1 MIDAKGLIQ
10 AIDLIEQEKGI
21 SKDAIIIALKEA
33 LEKAYRKQLGSIDDA
48 LVRAD
53 LDLKKG
59 IIKLFQLKTV
69 VENIEDDFLEVSLE
83 EVKALGLSLNI
94 GDTYQ
99 IEASPEDFQ
108 KSAAMTVKAI
118 LRQKIAEAEKS
129 ALYDIYKDKI
139 GEMIVGQVEKIDER
153 SAIINI
159 GRTSVYL
166 PSSKRIPG
174 ETFKVG
180 DRLKLYVVDV
190 ESTTKGAQIAVSR
203 IHEGFLRRLFEE
215 ELPEIYEGT
224 VIIKEIARE
233 AGLRSKVSVYS
244 IDPNVDAAG
253 ACIGQNGSRIQKI
266 VAQLGNAKDKEKIDI
281 IAYSENKPLYLVES
295 LKPAQVTGII
305 LDENSKKATMIIADE
320 NLGTA
325 IGRRGVNPRLA
336 SKLTGY
342 TIEIKD
348 LTSTTAQGL
357 QYVTVDSLRN
367 QEDLKKQRETLPNP
381 TQGPNRSSAST
392 RVHDDS
398 FTMED
403 VMGPK
408 LDDARN
414 EKVSPETPVQET
426 KPILPVVSQ
435 SKTVEVKMAT
445 SSSTPSSAPVRS
457 TASAAPVKS
466 TPEAPKIT
474 VVRTTKTLGEL
485 EKELEQQK
493 ARTPKPERFDKK
505 KKPFK
510 KKDRSDDKPYT
521 PAPANNPESLN
532 PANFMKIYDDETAE
546 PVAATPVA
554 EVEEAEVEVE
564 DFDEYYEEEK

>member
-1 MIDAKGLIQ
+1 MIDTKALIQ

-21 SKDAIIIALKEA
+21 SKESIIIALKEA

-53 LDLKKG
+53 IDLKKG
-59 IIKLFQLKTV
+59 VIKLFQLKTV
-69 VENIEDDFLEVSLE
+69 VENIEDDFLEISLE
-83 EVKALGLSLNI
+83 EIKALGLSLLV

-129 ALYDIYKDKI
+129 ALYEIYKDKI

-153 SAIINI
+153 SAIVNI

-166 PSSKRIPG
+166 ASSKRIPG

-180 DRLKLYVVDV
+180 DRIKLYVVDV

-215 ELPEIYEGT
+215 ELPEIYDGT

-244 IDPNVDAAG
+244 LDPNVDAAG

-281 IAYSENKPLYLVES
+281 IAYTENKPLYLVES
-295 LKPAQVTGII
+295 LKPAQVNGII
-305 LDENSKKATMIIADE
+305 LDENNKKATMIIADE

-336 SKLTGY
+336 TKLTGY

-348 LTSTTAQGL
+348 LTSTTAEGL
-357 QYVTVDSLRN
+357 SFTTVDSLRT
-367 QEDLKKQRETLPNP
+367 QEDLRKQREALPNP
-381 TQGPNRSSAST
+381 TQGQTQTNPSKRI
-392 RVHDDS
+392 HDDS

-403 VMGPK
+403 VMAPK
-408 LDDARN
+408 RDESVG
-414 EKVSPETPVQET
+414 EKPTLNNPVIESKPVSLNPVT
-426 KPILPVVSQ
+426 
-435 SKTVEVKMAT
+435 
-445 SSSTPSSAPVRS
+445 S
-457 TASAAPVKS
+457 TASKEKPMEAAPVIKK
-466 TPEAPKIT
+466 PAPVQEAPKIT
-474 VVRTTKTLGEL
+474 VVRTTKTLEEL
-485 EKELEQQK
+485 EKELDQQK

-510 KKDRSDDKPYT
+510 RKERDDKPFT
-521 PAPANNPESLN
+521 PSIGASPESLN
-532 PANFMKIYDDETAE
+532 PANFMKIYDDETAA
-546 PVAATPVA
+546 PVAPVATPVVEET
-554 EVEEAEVEVE
+554 EVELE

>member
-1 MIDAKGLIQ
+1 MIDIKALVQ

-21 SKDAIIIALKEA
+21 SKESIILALKEA

-48 LVRAD
+48 LVRCD
-53 LDLKKG
+53 IDLKKG

-69 VENIEDDFLEVSLE
+69 VENVEDDFLEISLE
-83 EVKALGLSLNI
+83 EIKALGLPQLI

-99 IEASPEDFQ
+99 IEAAPEDFQ

-129 ALYDIYKDKI
+129 ALYEIYKDKI

-153 SAIINI
+153 SAIVNI

-180 DRLKLYVVDV
+180 DRVKLYVVDV

-224 VIIKEIARE
+224 VIIKDIARE
-233 AGLRSKVSVYS
+233 AGLRSKVAVYS
-244 IDPNVDAAG
+244 LDSNVDAAG

-281 IAYSENKPLYLVES
+281 ISYTENRPLYLVES

-305 LDENSKKATMIIADE
+305 VDEVNKKATMIIADE

-342 TIEIKD
+342 SIEIKD
-348 LTSTTAQGL
+348 LTSATAEGL
-357 QYVTVDSLRN
+357 DYLRVDTLRT
-367 QEDLKKQRETLPNP
+367 QEDLKKQREALPNP
-381 TQGPNRSSAST
+381 TEGQRSAPSEY
-392 RVHDDS
+392 RHHDES
-398 FTMED
+398 YTMED
-403 VMGPK
+403 VMAPK
-408 LDDARN
+408 FELSQDKFSVDQPS
-414 EKVSPETPVQET
+414 ESSVSVTMNQEPPSIET
-426 KPILPVVSQ
+426 KAQPQPLPPQ
-435 SKTVEVKMAT
+435 PK
-445 SSSTPSSAPVRS
+445 
-457 TASAAPVKS
+457 ASI
-466 TPEAPKIT
+466 TPEPPKVT
-474 VVRTTKTLGEL
+474 VVRTTKTLEEL

-493 ARTPKPERFDKK
+493 ARTPKTDRFDKK

-510 KKDRSDDKPYT
+510 KRDRSDDKPHSPSIPT
-521 PAPANNPESLN
+521 SSETLN
-532 PANFMKIYDDETAE
+532 PANFMKIYDDENLE
-546 PVAATPVA
+546 VETPVTPEITTEEP
-554 EVEEAEVEVE
+554 EVEIE
-564 DFDEYYEEEK
+564 DFDEYYDEEK

>member
-1 MIDAKGLIQ
+1 MIDTKGLIQ

-21 SKDAIIIALKEA
+21 SKDAIVIALKEA

-53 LDLKKG
+53 IDLKKG
-59 IIKLFQLKTV
+59 IIKLFQLKKV
-69 VENIEDDFLEVSLE
+69 VENVEDDFLEISLE
-83 EVKALGLSLNI
+83 EVKALGLTFNI
-94 GDTYQ
+94 GDSYQ

-129 ALYDIYKDKI
+129 ALFEVYKDKI

-153 SAIINI
+153 SAIVNI

-180 DRLKLYVVDV
+180 DRIKLYVVDV

-203 IHEGFLRRLFEE
+203 IHEGFLKRLFEE

-224 VIIKEIARE
+224 VIIKDIARE
-233 AGLRSKVSVYS
+233 AGLRSKVAVYS
-244 IDPNVDAAG
+244 LDPNVDAAG

-266 VAQLGNAKDKEKIDI
+266 VSQLGNAKDKEKIDI
-281 IAYSENKPLYLVES
+281 IAYTENLPLYLVES

-305 LDENSKKATMIIADE
+305 VDEVNKKATMIIADE

-336 SKLTGY
+336 TKLTGY
-342 TIEIKD
+342 QIEIKD
-348 LTSTTAQGL
+348 LTAATAEEL
-357 QYVTVDSLRN
+357 KYLSVDQLRT
-367 QEDLKKQRETLPNP
+367 QDDLRKQREALPNP
-381 TQGPNRSSAST
+381 TQGQRNNST
-392 RVHDDS
+392 TNRVHDES

-403 VMGPK
+403 VMAPRHN
-408 LDDARN
+408 DAVV
-414 EKVSPETPVQET
+414 EKVVSIKEDMEVSHTPTQTTTTMKE
-426 KPILPVVSQ
+426 IEPVVS
-435 SKTVEVKMAT
+435 TVSQVTTK
-445 SSSTPSSAPVRS
+445 
-457 TASAAPVKS
+457 
-466 TPEAPKIT
+466 PKVVQEPPKVT
-474 VVRTTKTLGEL
+474 VVKTTKTLEEL

-510 KKDRSDDKPYT
+510 KKDRDDKPAT
-521 PAPANNPESLN
+521 PNIGAASEPVN
-532 PANFMKIYDDETAE
+532 PANFMKIYDDET
-546 PVAATPVA
+546 PVAEETPTA
-554 EVEEAEVEVE
+554 EVEETESEIE

>member
-1 MIDAKGLIQ
+1 MIDTKALIQ

-21 SKDAIIIALKEA
+21 SKDSIILALKEA

-53 LDLKKG
+53 IDLKKG
-59 IIKLFQLKTV
+59 VITLYQLKTV
-69 VENIEDDFLEVSLE
+69 VENIEDDFLEISLE
-83 EVKALGLSLNI
+83 EIKALGLSLQV

-129 ALYDIYKDKI
+129 ALYEIYKDKI
-139 GEMIVGQVEKIDER
+139 GEMIVGQVEKIDDR
-153 SAIINI
+153 SAIVNI

-180 DRLKLYVVDV
+180 DRIKLYVVDV

-224 VIIKEIARE
+224 VVIKEIARE

-244 IDPNVDAAG
+244 LDPNVDAAG

-281 IAYSENKPLYLVES
+281 IAYTENKPLYLVES
-295 LKPAQVTGII
+295 LKPAQVAGII
-305 LDENSKKATMIIADE
+305 FDEPNKKATMIIADE
-320 NLGTA
+320 NLGPA

-342 TIEIKD
+342 TIDIKD
-348 LTSTTAQGL
+348 MTSTTAEGL
-357 QYVTVDSLRN
+357 SFTAVDSLRT
-367 QEDLKKQRETLPNP
+367 QEDLRKQREALPNP
-381 TQGPNRSSAST
+381 TQGQTQSNPSNRI
-392 RVHDDS
+392 HDES

-403 VMGPK
+403 VMAPK
-408 LDDARN
+408 REESSLENAPVDQAVV
-414 EKVSPETPVQET
+414 ESTPVVTSKVSPSTSIEKPVHVAPVVKKPTPVQ
-426 KPILPVVSQ
+426 
-435 SKTVEVKMAT
+435 
-445 SSSTPSSAPVRS
+445 
-457 TASAAPVKS
+457 
-466 TPEAPKIT
+466 EAPKIT
-474 VVRTTKTLGEL
+474 VVRTTKTLEEL
-485 EKELEQQK
+485 EKQLEQQK
-493 ARTPKPERFDKK
+493 VRTPKPDRFDKK

-510 KKDRSDDKPYT
+510 RKERDDKPFT
-521 PAPANNPESLN
+521 PSIGASPESLN
-532 PANFMKIYDDETAE
+532 PANFMKIYDDETPEAAA
-546 PVAATPVA
+546 PVATPV
-554 EVEEAEVEVE
+554 VEETEVDVE

>member
-1 MIDAKGLIQ
+1 MIDTKALIQ

-21 SKDAIIIALKEA
+21 SKDSIILALKEA

-48 LVRAD
+48 LVKAD
-53 LDLKKG
+53 IDLKKG
-59 IIKLFQLKTV
+59 IIKLYQLKTV
-69 VENIEDDFLEVSLE
+69 VENIEDDFLEISLE
-83 EVKALGLSLNI
+83 EIKALGLSLQI
-94 GDTYQ
+94 GDVYQ

-129 ALYDIYKDKI
+129 ALYEIYKDKI

-153 SAIINI
+153 SAIVNI

-180 DRLKLYVVDV
+180 DRIKLYVVDV

-224 VIIKEIARE
+224 VVIKEIARE

-244 IDPNVDAAG
+244 LDPNVDAAG

-281 IAYSENKPLYLVES
+281 IAYTENKPLYLVES

-305 LDENSKKATMIIADE
+305 FDESNKKATMIIADE
-320 NLGTA
+320 NLGPA

-342 TIEIKD
+342 TIDIKD
-348 LTSTTAQGL
+348 MTSTTAEGL
-357 QYVTVDSLRN
+357 SFTTVDSLRT
-367 QEDLKKQRETLPNP
+367 QEDLRKQREALPNP
-381 TQGPNRSSAST
+381 TQGQSQVNSSN

-403 VMGPK
+403 VMAPK
-408 LDDARN
+408 RDVSTIEKSAIENPIAEAMPVANVPVSQLSTMDKPVVSTPVIK
-414 EKVSPETPVQET
+414 KVSPIQ
-426 KPILPVVSQ
+426 
-435 SKTVEVKMAT
+435 
-445 SSSTPSSAPVRS
+445 
-457 TASAAPVKS
+457 
-466 TPEAPKIT
+466 EAPKIT
-474 VVRTTKTLGEL
+474 VVRTTKTLEEL
-485 EKELEQQK
+485 EKELDQQK

-510 KKDRSDDKPYT
+510 RRERDDKPQV
-521 PAPANNPESLN
+521 PSIGASPESLN
-532 PANFMKIYDDETAE
+532 PANFMKIYDDETPE
-546 PVAATPVA
+546 PVAPVATPVVEET
-554 EVEEAEVEVE
+554 EVELE

>member
-1 MIDAKGLIQ
+1 MIDTKALIQ

-21 SKDAIIIALKEA
+21 SKDAIVIALKEA

-53 LDLKKG
+53 IDFKKG

-69 VENIEDDFLEVSLE
+69 VENVEDDFLEISLE
-83 EVKALGLSLNI
+83 EVKALGLTYNI

-129 ALYDIYKDKI
+129 ALFEVYKDKI

-153 SAIINI
+153 SAIVNI

-180 DRLKLYVVDV
+180 DRIKLYVVDV

-224 VIIKEIARE
+224 VIIKDIARE
-233 AGLRSKVSVYS
+233 AGLRSKVAVYS
-244 IDPNVDAAG
+244 LDPNVDAAG

-266 VAQLGNAKDKEKIDI
+266 VGQLGNAKDKEKIDI
-281 IAYSENKPLYLVES
+281 IAYTENLPLYLVES

-305 LDENSKKATMIIADE
+305 VDEVNKKATMIIADE

-336 SKLTGY
+336 TKLTGY
-342 TIEIKD
+342 QIEIKD
-348 LTSTTAQGL
+348 LTAATSEGL
-357 QYVTVDSLRN
+357 KYLAVDQLRT
-367 QEDLKKQRETLPNP
+367 QDDLRKQREALPNP
-381 TQGPNRSSAST
+381 TQGQRSSSSSN
-392 RVHDDS
+392 RVHDES

-403 VMGPK
+403 VMSPRH
-408 LDDARN
+408 DEATV
-414 EKVSPETPVQET
+414 EKVAKEKDKDDLEVVAPVTVPTATVKVNEPVMKPTPKVISKPTVVQET
-426 KPILPVVSQ
+426 
-435 SKTVEVKMAT
+435 
-445 SSSTPSSAPVRS
+445 
-457 TASAAPVKS
+457 
-466 TPEAPKIT
+466 PKVT
-474 VVRTTKTLGEL
+474 VVKTTKTLEEL
-485 EKELEQQK
+485 EKQLEQQK
-493 ARTPKPERFDKK
+493 ARTPKPDRFDKK

-510 KKDRSDDKPYT
+510 KRERDDKPAT
-521 PAPANNPESLN
+521 PNIGASPESVN
-532 PANFMKIYDDETAE
+532 PANFMKIYDDET
-546 PVAATPVA
+546 PVTEETPVA
-554 EVEEAEVEVE
+554 EVEETETDIE

>member
-1 MIDAKGLIQ
+1 MIDTKALIQ

-53 LDLKKG
+53 IDLKKG
-59 IIKLFQLKTV
+59 VIKLYQLKTV
-69 VENIEDDFLEVSLE
+69 VENVEDDFLEVSLE
-83 EVKALGLSLNI
+83 EIKALGLSYNV

-129 ALYDIYKDKI
+129 ALFEVYKDKI

-153 SAIINI
+153 SAIVNI

-180 DRLKLYVVDV
+180 DRIKLYVVDV

-224 VIIKEIARE
+224 VIIKDIARE
-233 AGLRSKVSVYS
+233 AGLRSKVAVYS
-244 IDPNVDAAG
+244 LDPNVDAAG

-266 VAQLGNAKDKEKIDI
+266 VGQLGNAKDKEKIDI
-281 IAYSENKPLYLVES
+281 IAYTENLPLYLVES

-305 LDENSKKATMIIADE
+305 VDEVNKKATMIIADE

-336 SKLTGY
+336 TKLTGY
-342 TIEIKD
+342 QIEIKD
-348 LTSTTAQGL
+348 LTAATAEGL
-357 QYVTVDSLRN
+357 KYLAVDQLRT
-367 QEDLKKQRETLPNP
+367 QDDLRKQREALPNP
-381 TQGPNRSSAST
+381 TQGQRQTSSSN
-392 RVHDDS
+392 RVHDES

-403 VMGPK
+403 VMQPRQ
-408 LDDARN
+408 DESIV
-414 EKVSPETPVQET
+414 EKVAKEKGDLEPVMPGSESMT
-426 KPILPVVSQ
+426 KVSNESV
-435 SKTVEVKMAT
+435 SKPAEKVIAKPTIVQ
-445 SSSTPSSAPVRS
+445 
-457 TASAAPVKS
+457 
-466 TPEAPKIT
+466 EAPKVT
-474 VVRTTKTLGEL
+474 VVKTTKTLEEL
-485 EKELEQQK
+485 EKQLEQQK
-493 ARTPKPERFDKK
+493 ARTPKPDRFDKK

-510 KKDRSDDKPYT
+510 KRERDDKPAT
-521 PAPANNPESLN
+521 PNIGSSSESVN
-532 PANFMKIYDDETAE
+532 PANFMKIYDDET
-546 PVAATPVA
+546 PVTEETPVA
-554 EVEEAEVEVE
+554 EVEETETDIE

>member
-1 MIDAKGLIQ
+1 MIDTKALIQ

-21 SKDAIIIALKEA
+21 SKDAIIVALKEA

-53 LDLKKG
+53 IDLKKG
-59 IIKLFQLKTV
+59 VIKLYQLKTV
-69 VENIEDDFLEVSLE
+69 VENVEDDFLEVSLE
-83 EVKALGLSLNI
+83 EIKALGLSYNV

-129 ALYDIYKDKI
+129 ALFEVYKDKI

-153 SAIINI
+153 SAIVNI

-180 DRLKLYVVDV
+180 DRIKLYVVDV

-224 VIIKEIARE
+224 VIIKDIARE
-233 AGLRSKVSVYS
+233 AGLRSKVAVYS
-244 IDPNVDAAG
+244 LDPNVDAAG

-266 VAQLGNAKDKEKIDI
+266 VGQLGNAKDKEKIDI
-281 IAYSENKPLYLVES
+281 IAYTDNLPLYLVES

-305 LDENSKKATMIIADE
+305 VDEVNKKATMIIADE

-336 SKLTGY
+336 TKLTGFQ
-342 TIEIKD
+342 IEIKD
-348 LTSTTAQGL
+348 LTAATAEGL
-357 QYVTVDSLRN
+357 KYLAVDQLRT
-367 QEDLKKQRETLPNP
+367 QDDLRKQREALPNP
-381 TQGPNRSSAST
+381 TQGQRQTLSSN
-392 RVHDDS
+392 RVHDES

-403 VMGPK
+403 VMQPRQ
-408 LDDARN
+408 DESIV
-414 EKVSPETPVQET
+414 EKVAKEKGDIDPV
-426 KPILPVVSQ
+426 LAVS
-435 SKTVEVKMAT
+435 E
-445 SSSTPSSAPVRS
+445 STPKVSNEPVNKP
-457 TASAAPVKS
+457 AEKVIAKPKIVQ
-466 TPEAPKIT
+466 EAPKVT
-474 VVRTTKTLGEL
+474 VVKTTKTLEEL
-485 EKELEQQK
+485 EKQLEQQK
-493 ARTPKPERFDKK
+493 ARTPKPDRFDKK

-510 KKDRSDDKPYT
+510 KRERDDKPAT
-521 PAPANNPESLN
+521 PNIGSSSESVN
-532 PANFMKIYDDETAE
+532 PANFMKIYDDET
-546 PVAATPVA
+546 PVSEETPVA
-554 EVEEAEVEVE
+554 EVEETETDIE

>member
-1 MIDAKGLIQ
+1 MIDTKALIQ

-21 SKDAIIIALKEA
+21 SKEAIILALKEA

-53 LDLKKG
+53 IDLKKG
-59 IIKLFQLKTV
+59 VIKLYQLKTV
-69 VENIEDDFLEVSLE
+69 VENVEDDFLEISLE
-83 EVKALGLSLNI
+83 EVKALSLTLNV

-129 ALYDIYKDKI
+129 ALYEIYKDKI
-139 GEMIVGQVEKIDER
+139 GEMIVGQVEKIDDR
-153 SAIINI
+153 SAIVNI

-174 ETFKVG
+174 ESFKVG
-180 DRLKLYVVDV
+180 DRIKLYVVDV

-203 IHEGFLRRLFEE
+203 IHEGFLKRLFEE

-224 VIIKEIARE
+224 VIIKAIARE
-233 AGLRSKVSVYS
+233 AGLRSKVAVYS
-244 IDPNVDAAG
+244 LDPNVDAAG
-253 ACIGQNGSRIQKI
+253 ACIGQNGTRIQKI
-266 VAQLGNAKDKEKIDI
+266 VGQLGNAKDKEKIDI
-281 IAYSENKPLYLVES
+281 IAYTDNLPLYLVES
-295 LKPAQVTGII
+295 LKPAQVQGII
-305 LDENSKKATMIIADE
+305 VDETNKKATMIIADD

-336 SKLTGY
+336 TKLTGY

-348 LTSTTAQGL
+348 LTSATAEGL
-357 QYVTVDSLRN
+357 TYLNVDQLKTQEELR
-367 QEDLKKQRETLPNP
+367 KQREALPNP
-381 TQGPNRSSAST
+381 TQGVTSSVNTT
-392 RVHDDS
+392 RVHDES

-403 VMGPK
+403 VMAPRQEEA
-408 LDDARN
+408 LPAAQDPVVADAATIISSDIQPQP
-414 EKVSPETPVQET
+414 VTTSPNVEATQPVVAKPQPVQE
-426 KPILPVVSQ
+426 
-435 SKTVEVKMAT
+435 
-445 SSSTPSSAPVRS
+445 
-457 TASAAPVKS
+457 
-466 TPEAPKIT
+466 APKVT
-474 VVRTTKTLGEL
+474 VVRTTKTLEEL

-493 ARTPKPERFDKK
+493 ARTPKPDRFDKK

-510 KKDRSDDKPYT
+510 RKERDDKPQG
-521 PAPANNPESLN
+521 PAIGGSSEPLN
-532 PANFMKIYDDETAE
+532 PANFMKIYDDET
-546 PVAATPVA
+546 PVTD
-554 EVEEAEVEVE
+554 EVIEIEAEETESEIE

>member
-1 MIDAKGLIQ
+1 MIDIKALTQ

-21 SKDAIIIALKEA
+21 SKESIIIALKEA

-53 LDLKKG
+53 IDLKKG

-69 VENIEDDFLEVSLE
+69 VENIEDDFLEISLE
-83 EVKALGLSLNI
+83 EIKALGLSLQV

-129 ALYDIYKDKI
+129 ALYEIYKDKI

-153 SAIINI
+153 SAIVNI

-180 DRLKLYVVDV
+180 DRIKLFVVDV

-224 VIIKEIARE
+224 VVIKEIARE

-244 IDPNVDAAG
+244 LDPNVDAAG

-281 IAYSENKPLYLVES
+281 IAYTENKPLYLIES
-295 LKPAQVTGII
+295 LKPAQVAGII
-305 LDENSKKATMIIADE
+305 LDETNKKATMIIADE
-320 NLGTA
+320 NLGPA

-348 LTSTTAQGL
+348 LTSATAEGLSFTTI
-357 QYVTVDSLRN
+357 DSLRT
-367 QEDLKKQRETLPNP
+367 QEDLRKQREALPNP
-381 TQGPNRSSAST
+381 TQGQPQTNSSNRI
-392 RVHDDS
+392 HDDS

-403 VMGPK
+403 VMAPK
-408 LDDARN
+408 RDESLLEKANLDNPVTEPSTSEAIQ
-414 EKVSPETPVQET
+414 VSKPELQNQPTEATPVIK
-426 KPILPVVSQ
+426 KP
-435 SKTVEVKMAT
+435 
-445 SSSTPSSAPVRS
+445 TPIQ
-457 TASAAPVKS
+457 
-466 TPEAPKIT
+466 EAPKIT
-474 VVRTTKTLGEL
+474 VVRTTKTLEEL
-485 EKELEQQK
+485 EKELDQQK
-493 ARTPKPERFDKK
+493 ARTPKPDRFDKK

-510 KKDRSDDKPYT
+510 RKERDDKPYT
-521 PAPANNPESLN
+521 PSIGASPESLN
-532 PANFMKIYDDETAE
+532 PANFMKIYDDETTE
-546 PVAATPVA
+546 PATPVA
-554 EVEEAEVEVE
+554 TPVVEETEVELE

>member
-1 MIDAKGLIQ
+1 MIDVKALIQ
-10 AIDLIEQEKGI
+10 AIESLEQEKGI
-21 SKDAIIIALKEA
+21 SKDSIIIALKEA
-33 LEKAYRKQLGSIDDA
+33 LEKAYRKQLGFIDDA

-53 LDLKKG
+53 IDLKKG
-59 IIKLFQLKTV
+59 VIKLFQLKTV
-69 VENIEDDFLEVSLE
+69 VENIEDDFLEISLE
-83 EVKALGLSLNI
+83 ETKALGLNLNV

-129 ALYDIYKDKI
+129 ALYEIYKDKI
-139 GEMIVGQVEKIDER
+139 GEMIVGQVEKIDNR
-153 SAIINI
+153 SAIVNI

-166 PSSKRIPG
+166 PSSKQIPG

-180 DRLKLYVVDV
+180 DRIKLYVVDV

-203 IHEGFLRRLFEE
+203 VHEGFLRRLFEE

-244 IDPNVDAAG
+244 LDPNVDAAG

-305 LDENSKKATMIIADE
+305 LDESNKKATMIIADD

-348 LTSTTAQGL
+348 LTSTTAEGL
-357 QYVTVDSLRN
+357 KFATVDSLRN
-367 QEDLKKQRETLPNP
+367 QDDLKKQREALPNP
-381 TQGPNRSSAST
+381 TQGQTQTSSIN
-392 RVHDDS
+392 RVHDES

-403 VMGPK
+403 VMAPK
-408 LDDARN
+408 RDESTIEKIVEEQPVSSSMNTVSIDAKPT
-414 EKVSPETPVQET
+414 EVAKPVETV
-426 KPILPVVSQ
+426 PVV
-435 SKTVEVKMAT
+435 KK
-445 SSSTPSSAPVRS
+445 PV
-457 TASAAPVKS
+457 PVAE
-466 TPEAPKIT
+466 PPKVTI
-474 VVRTTKTLGEL
+474 VRTTKTLEEL
-485 EKELEQQK
+485 EKELDQQK
-493 ARTPKPERFDKK
+493 ARTPKPDRFDKK

-510 KKDRSDDKPYT
+510 RRERDDKPQV
-521 PAPANNPESLN
+521 PSIGASPESLN
-532 PANFMKIYDDETAE
+532 PANFMKIYDDETPEATA
-546 PVAATPVA
+546 PVTAPVVEET
-554 EVEEAEVEVE
+554 EVELE

>member
-1 MIDAKGLIQ
+1 MIDTKALIQ

-21 SKDAIIIALKEA
+21 SKDAIVIALKEA

-53 LDLKKG
+53 IDLKKG

-69 VENIEDDFLEVSLE
+69 VENVEDDFLEISLE
-83 EVKALGLSLNI
+83 EVKALGLTYNI

-129 ALYDIYKDKI
+129 ALFGVYKDKI

-153 SAIINI
+153 SAIVNI

-180 DRLKLYVVDV
+180 DRIKLYVVDV

-224 VIIKEIARE
+224 VIIKDIARE
-233 AGLRSKVSVYS
+233 AGLRSKVAVYS
-244 IDPNVDAAG
+244 LDPNVDAAG

-266 VAQLGNAKDKEKIDI
+266 VGQLGNAKDKEKIDI
-281 IAYSENKPLYLVES
+281 IAYTENLPLYLVES

-305 LDENSKKATMIIADE
+305 VDEVNKKATMIIADE

-336 SKLTGY
+336 TKLTGY
-342 TIEIKD
+342 QIEIKD
-348 LTSTTAQGL
+348 LTAATSEGL
-357 QYVTVDSLRN
+357 KYLAVDQLRT
-367 QEDLKKQRETLPNP
+367 QDDLRKQREALPNP
-381 TQGPNRSSAST
+381 TQGQRSSSSSN
-392 RVHDDS
+392 RVHDES

-403 VMGPK
+403 VMSPRH
-408 LDDARN
+408 DEATV
-414 EKVSPETPVQET
+414 EKVAKEKDKDDLEVVSPVTVPTSNVKVNEPVMKPTPKVISKPTVVQET
-426 KPILPVVSQ
+426 
-435 SKTVEVKMAT
+435 
-445 SSSTPSSAPVRS
+445 
-457 TASAAPVKS
+457 
-466 TPEAPKIT
+466 PKVT
-474 VVRTTKTLGEL
+474 VVKTTKTLEEL
-485 EKELEQQK
+485 EKQLEQQK
-493 ARTPKPERFDKK
+493 ARTPKPDRFDKK

-510 KKDRSDDKPYT
+510 KRERDDKPAT
-521 PAPANNPESLN
+521 PNIGASPESVN
-532 PANFMKIYDDETAE
+532 PANFMKIYDDET
-546 PVAATPVA
+546 PVTEETPVA
-554 EVEEAEVEVE
+554 EVEETETDIE

>member
-1 MIDAKGLIQ
+1 MIDTKALIQ

-21 SKDAIIIALKEA
+21 SKDAIIVALKEA

-53 LDLKKG
+53 IDLKKG
-59 IIKLFQLKTV
+59 VIKLYQLKTV
-69 VENIEDDFLEVSLE
+69 VENVEDDFLEVSLE
-83 EVKALGLSLNI
+83 EIKALGLSYNV

-129 ALYDIYKDKI
+129 ALFEVYKDKI

-153 SAIINI
+153 SAIVNI

-180 DRLKLYVVDV
+180 DRIKLYVVDV

-224 VIIKEIARE
+224 VIIKDIARE
-233 AGLRSKVSVYS
+233 AGLRSKVAVYS
-244 IDPNVDAAG
+244 LDPNVDAAG

-266 VAQLGNAKDKEKIDI
+266 VGQLGNAKDKEKIDI
-281 IAYSENKPLYLVES
+281 IAYTENLPLYLVES

-305 LDENSKKATMIIADE
+305 VDEVNKKATMIIADE

-336 SKLTGY
+336 TKLTGY
-342 TIEIKD
+342 QIEIKD
-348 LTSTTAQGL
+348 LTAATAEGL
-357 QYVTVDSLRN
+357 KYLAVDQLRT
-367 QEDLKKQRETLPNP
+367 QDDLRKQREALPNP
-381 TQGPNRSSAST
+381 TQGQRQTSSSN
-392 RVHDDS
+392 RVHDES

-403 VMGPK
+403 VMQPRQ
-408 LDDARN
+408 DESIV
-414 EKVSPETPVQET
+414 EKVAKEKGDLEPVMPVSESTT
-426 KPILPVVSQ
+426 KVSNEPV
-435 SKTVEVKMAT
+435 SKPAEKVIAKPTIVQ
-445 SSSTPSSAPVRS
+445 
-457 TASAAPVKS
+457 
-466 TPEAPKIT
+466 EAPKVT
-474 VVRTTKTLGEL
+474 VVKTTKTLEEL
-485 EKELEQQK
+485 EKQLEQQK
-493 ARTPKPERFDKK
+493 ARTPKPDRFDKK

-510 KKDRSDDKPYT
+510 KRERDDKPAS
-521 PAPANNPESLN
+521 PNIGSSSESVN
-532 PANFMKIYDDETAE
+532 PANFMKIYDDET
-546 PVAATPVA
+546 PVTEETPVA
-554 EVEEAEVEVE
+554 EVEETETDIE

>member
-1 MIDAKGLIQ
+1 MIDTKALIQ

-21 SKDAIIIALKEA
+21 SKDSILIALKEA

-53 LDLKKG
+53 IDLKKG

-69 VENIEDDFLEVSLE
+69 VENIEDDFLEISLE
-83 EVKALGLSLNI
+83 EIKALGLSLQV

-129 ALYDIYKDKI
+129 ALYEIYKDKI

-153 SAIINI
+153 SAIVNI

-174 ETFKVG
+174 ETFKIG
-180 DRLKLYVVDV
+180 DRIKLYVVDV

-244 IDPNVDAAG
+244 LDPNVDAAG

-281 IAYSENKPLYLVES
+281 IAYTENKPLYLVES
-295 LKPAQVTGII
+295 LKPAQVNGII
-305 LDENSKKATMIIADE
+305 LDEAGKKATLIIADE

-348 LTSTTAQGL
+348 LTSTTAEGL
-357 QYVTVDSLRN
+357 SYTSVDSLRT
-367 QEDLKKQRETLPNP
+367 QDDMRRQREALPNP
-381 TQGPNRSSAST
+381 TQGQTSSNASNRI
-392 RVHDDS
+392 HDDS

-403 VMGPK
+403 VMAPK
-408 LDDARN
+408 RDEPVA
-414 EKVSPETPVQET
+414 EKILVDTPSTV
-426 KPILPVVSQ
+426 
-435 SKTVEVKMAT
+435 SKTVSAT
-445 SSSTPSSAPVRS
+445 VSVQKPVESTPV
-457 TASAAPVKS
+457 VKKP
-466 TPEAPKIT
+466 TPIQEAPKIT
-474 VVRTTKTLGEL
+474 VVRTTKTLEEL
-485 EKELEQQK
+485 EKELDQQK

-510 KKDRSDDKPYT
+510 RKERDDKPFT
-521 PAPANNPESLN
+521 PSIGASPESLN
-532 PANFMKIYDDETAE
+532 PANFMKIYDDESTA
-546 PVAATPVA
+546 PVAPVATPVVEET
-554 EVEEAEVEVE
+554 EVELE

>member
-1 MIDAKGLIQ
+1 MIDTKALIQ

-21 SKDAIIIALKEA
+21 SKESILIALKEA

-53 LDLKKG
+53 IDLKKG

-69 VENIEDDFLEVSLE
+69 VENIEDDFLEISLE
-83 EVKALGLSLNI
+83 EIKALGLSLQV

-129 ALYDIYKDKI
+129 ALYEIYKDKI

-153 SAIINI
+153 SAIVNI

-174 ETFKVG
+174 ETFKIG
-180 DRLKLYVVDV
+180 DRIKLYVVDV

-244 IDPNVDAAG
+244 LDPNVDAAG

-281 IAYSENKPLYLVES
+281 IAYTENKPLYLVES
-295 LKPAQVTGII
+295 LKPAQVNGII
-305 LDENSKKATMIIADE
+305 LDEAGKKATLIIADE

-348 LTSTTAQGL
+348 LTSTTAEGL
-357 QYVTVDSLRN
+357 SYTSVDSLRT
-367 QEDLKKQRETLPNP
+367 QDDMRRQREALPNP
-381 TQGPNRSSAST
+381 TQGQTSSNASNRI
-392 RVHDDS
+392 HDDS

-403 VMGPK
+403 VMAPK
-408 LDDARN
+408 RDEPVA
-414 EKVSPETPVQET
+414 EKILVDTPSTV
-426 KPILPVVSQ
+426 
-435 SKTVEVKMAT
+435 SKTVSAT
-445 SSSTPSSAPVRS
+445 VSVQKPVESTPV
-457 TASAAPVKS
+457 VKKP
-466 TPEAPKIT
+466 TPIQEAPKIT
-474 VVRTTKTLGEL
+474 VVRTTKTLEEL
-485 EKELEQQK
+485 EKELDQQK

-510 KKDRSDDKPYT
+510 RKERDDKPFT
-521 PAPANNPESLN
+521 PSIGASPESLN
-532 PANFMKIYDDETAE
+532 PANFMKIYDDESTA
-546 PVAATPVA
+546 PVAPVATPVVEET
-554 EVEEAEVEVE
+554 EVELE

>member
-1 MIDAKGLIQ
+1 MIDTKALIQ

-21 SKDAIIIALKEA
+21 SKDAIVIALKEA

-53 LDLKKG
+53 IDLKKG
-59 IIKLFQLKTV
+59 IIKLFQLKKV
-69 VENIEDDFLEVSLE
+69 VENVEDDFLEISLE
-83 EVKALGLSLNI
+83 EVKALGLTFNI

-129 ALYDIYKDKI
+129 ALFEVYKDKI

-153 SAIINI
+153 SAIVNI

-180 DRLKLYVVDV
+180 DRIKLYVVDV

-203 IHEGFLRRLFEE
+203 IHEGFLKRLFEE

-224 VIIKEIARE
+224 VIIKDIARE
-233 AGLRSKVSVYS
+233 AGLRSKVAVYS
-244 IDPNVDAAG
+244 LDPNVDAAG

-266 VAQLGNAKDKEKIDI
+266 VSQLGNAKDKEKIDI
-281 IAYSENKPLYLVES
+281 IAYTENLPLYLVES

-305 LDENSKKATMIIADE
+305 VDEVNKKATMVIADE

-336 SKLTGY
+336 TKLTGY
-342 TIEIKD
+342 QIEIKD
-348 LTSTTAQGL
+348 LTAATAEGL
-357 QYVTVDSLRN
+357 KYLSVDQLRT
-367 QEDLKKQRETLPNP
+367 QDDLRKQREALPNP
-381 TQGPNRSSAST
+381 TQGQRNNST
-392 RVHDDS
+392 TNRVHDES

-403 VMGPK
+403 VMAPRH
-408 LDDARN
+408 DDAVV
-414 EKVSPETPVQET
+414 EKVVSDKEDMEVSHTPSITTTNT
-426 KPILPVVSQ
+426 KEIEPVVS
-435 SKTVEVKMAT
+435 TVSQVTTK
-445 SSSTPSSAPVRS
+445 
-457 TASAAPVKS
+457 
-466 TPEAPKIT
+466 PKVVQEPPKVT
-474 VVRTTKTLGEL
+474 VVKTTKTLEEL

-493 ARTPKPERFDKK
+493 ARTPKPDRFDKK

-510 KKDRSDDKPYT
+510 KKDRDDKPAT
-521 PAPANNPESLN
+521 PNIGAASEPVN
-532 PANFMKIYDDETAE
+532 PANFMKIYDDET
-546 PVAATPVA
+546 PVAEETPTA
-554 EVEEAEVEVE
+554 EVEETESEIE

>member
-1 MIDAKGLIQ
+1 MIDTKALIQ

-21 SKDAIIIALKEA
+21 SKDAIVIALKEA
-33 LEKAYRKQLGSIDDA
+33 FEKAYRKQLGSIDDA

-53 LDLKKG
+53 IDLKKG
-59 IIKLFQLKTV
+59 VIKLFQLKKV
-69 VENIEDDFLEVSLE
+69 VENVEDDFLEISLE
-83 EVKALGLSLNI
+83 EVKALGLTFNI

-129 ALYDIYKDKI
+129 ALFEVYKDKI

-153 SAIINI
+153 SAIVNI

-180 DRLKLYVVDV
+180 DRIKLYVVDV

-203 IHEGFLRRLFEE
+203 IHEGFLKRLFEE

-224 VIIKEIARE
+224 VIIKDIARE
-233 AGLRSKVSVYS
+233 AGLRSKVAVYS
-244 IDPNVDAAG
+244 LDPNVDAAG

-266 VAQLGNAKDKEKIDI
+266 VSQLGNAKDKEKIDI
-281 IAYSENKPLYLVES
+281 IAYTENLPLYLVES

-305 LDENSKKATMIIADE
+305 VDEVNKKATMVIADE

-336 SKLTGY
+336 TKLTGY
-342 TIEIKD
+342 QIEIKD
-348 LTSTTAQGL
+348 LTAATAEGL
-357 QYVTVDSLRN
+357 KYLSVDQLRT
-367 QEDLKKQRETLPNP
+367 QDDLRKQREALPNP
-381 TQGPNRSSAST
+381 TQGQRNNST
-392 RVHDDS
+392 TNRVHDES

-403 VMGPK
+403 VMAPRH
-408 LDDARN
+408 DDAVV
-414 EKVSPETPVQET
+414 EKVVGDKEETEVSLTPTKTTTSTKEIEPVLSTVSQVTTKPKAVQE
-426 KPILPVVSQ
+426 P
-435 SKTVEVKMAT
+435 
-445 SSSTPSSAPVRS
+445 
-457 TASAAPVKS
+457 
-466 TPEAPKIT
+466 PKVT
-474 VVRTTKTLGEL
+474 VVKTTKTLEEL

-510 KKDRSDDKPYT
+510 KKDRDDKPAT
-521 PAPANNPESLN
+521 PNIGAASEPVN
-532 PANFMKIYDDETAE
+532 PANFMKIYDDET
-546 PVAATPVA
+546 PVAEETPIA
-554 EVEEAEVEVE
+554 EVEETESEIE

>member
-1 MIDAKGLIQ
+1 MIDTKALIQ

-21 SKDAIIIALKEA
+21 SKDAIIVALKEA

-53 LDLKKG
+53 IDLKKG

-69 VENIEDDFLEVSLE
+69 VENVEDDFLEISLD
-83 EVKALGLSLNI
+83 EVKALGLSYKV

-129 ALYDIYKDKI
+129 ALFEVYKDKI

-153 SAIINI
+153 SAIVNI

-180 DRLKLYVVDV
+180 DRIKLYVVDV

-203 IHEGFLRRLFEE
+203 IHEGFLKRLFEE

-224 VIIKEIARE
+224 VIIKDIARE
-233 AGLRSKVSVYS
+233 AGLRSKVAVYS
-244 IDPNVDAAG
+244 LDPNVDAAG

-281 IAYSENKPLYLVES
+281 IAYTDNLPLYLVES

-305 LDENSKKATMIIADE
+305 VDELNKKATMIIADE

-336 SKLTGY
+336 TKLTGY
-342 TIEIKD
+342 QIEIKD
-348 LTSTTAQGL
+348 LTAATAEGL
-357 QYVTVDSLRN
+357 KYLAVDQLRT
-367 QEDLKKQRETLPNP
+367 QDDLRKQREALPNP
-381 TQGPNRSSAST
+381 AQGQRQTST
-392 RVHDDS
+392 SNRVHDES

-403 VMGPK
+403 VMQPRQ
-408 LDDARN
+408 DESIV
-414 EKVSPETPVQET
+414 EKVAKEKGDIEAVTNVSESTS
-426 KPILPVVSQ
+426 KPISEPIAKAMEKVVNKPNVVQ
-435 SKTVEVKMAT
+435 
-445 SSSTPSSAPVRS
+445 
-457 TASAAPVKS
+457 
-466 TPEAPKIT
+466 EAPKVT
-474 VVRTTKTLGEL
+474 VVKTTKTLEEL

-493 ARTPKPERFDKK
+493 ARTPKPDRFDKK

-510 KKDRSDDKPYT
+510 KKERDDKPAT
-521 PAPANNPESLN
+521 PNIGASSEPIN
-532 PANFMKIYDDETAE
+532 PANFMKIYDDETPAAE
-546 PVAATPVA
+546 ETPVA
-554 EVEEAEVEVE
+554 EVEETENEIE

>member
-1 MIDAKGLIQ
+1 MIDTKALIQ

-21 SKDAIIIALKEA
+21 SKDAIVIALKEA

-53 LDLKKG
+53 IDLKKG

-69 VENIEDDFLEVSLE
+69 VENVEDDFLEISLE
-83 EVKALGLSLNI
+83 EVKALGLTYNI

-129 ALYDIYKDKI
+129 ALFGVYKDKI

-153 SAIINI
+153 SAIVNI

-180 DRLKLYVVDV
+180 DRIKLYVVDV

-224 VIIKEIARE
+224 VIIKDIARE
-233 AGLRSKVSVYS
+233 AGLRSKVAVYS
-244 IDPNVDAAG
+244 LDPNVDAAG

-266 VAQLGNAKDKEKIDI
+266 VGQLGNAKDKEKIDI
-281 IAYSENKPLYLVES
+281 IAYSENLPLYLVES

-305 LDENSKKATMIIADE
+305 VDEVNKKATMIIADE

-336 SKLTGY
+336 TKLTGY
-342 TIEIKD
+342 QIEIKD
-348 LTSTTAQGL
+348 LTAATSEGL
-357 QYVTVDSLRN
+357 KYLAVDQLRT
-367 QEDLKKQRETLPNP
+367 QDDLRKQREALPNP
-381 TQGPNRSSAST
+381 TQGQRSSSSSN
-392 RVHDDS
+392 RVHDES

-403 VMGPK
+403 VMSPRH
-408 LDDARN
+408 DEATV
-414 EKVSPETPVQET
+414 EKVTKEKDKDDLEVVAPVTVPTSTVKVNEPVMKPTPKVISKPTVVQET
-426 KPILPVVSQ
+426 
-435 SKTVEVKMAT
+435 
-445 SSSTPSSAPVRS
+445 
-457 TASAAPVKS
+457 
-466 TPEAPKIT
+466 PKVT
-474 VVRTTKTLGEL
+474 VVKTTKTLEEL
-485 EKELEQQK
+485 EKQLEQQK
-493 ARTPKPERFDKK
+493 ARTPKPDRFDKK

-510 KKDRSDDKPYT
+510 KRERDDKPAT
-521 PAPANNPESLN
+521 PNIGASPESVN
-532 PANFMKIYDDETAE
+532 PANFMKIYDDET
-546 PVAATPVA
+546 PVTEETPVA
-554 EVEEAEVEVE
+554 EVEETETDIE

>member
-1 MIDAKGLIQ
+1 MIDTKALIQ

-21 SKDAIIIALKEA
+21 SKEAIILALKEA

-53 LDLKKG
+53 IDLKKG
-59 IIKLFQLKTV
+59 VIKLYQLKTV
-69 VENIEDDFLEVSLE
+69 VENVEDDFLEISLE
-83 EVKALGLSLNI
+83 EVKALSLTLNV

-129 ALYDIYKDKI
+129 ALYEIYKDKI
-139 GEMIVGQVEKIDER
+139 GEMIVGQVEKIDDR
-153 SAIINI
+153 SAIVNI

-174 ETFKVG
+174 ESFKVG
-180 DRLKLYVVDV
+180 DRIKLYVVDV

-203 IHEGFLRRLFEE
+203 IHEGFLKRLFEE

-224 VIIKEIARE
+224 VIIKAIARE
-233 AGLRSKVSVYS
+233 AGLRSKVAVYS
-244 IDPNVDAAG
+244 LDPNVDAAG
-253 ACIGQNGSRIQKI
+253 ACIGQNGTRIQKI
-266 VAQLGNAKDKEKIDI
+266 VGQLGNAKDKEKIDI
-281 IAYSENKPLYLVES
+281 IAYTDNLPLYLVES
-295 LKPAQVTGII
+295 LKPAQVQGII
-305 LDENSKKATMIIADE
+305 VDETNKKATMIIADD

-336 SKLTGY
+336 TKLTGY

-348 LTSTTAQGL
+348 LTSATAEGL
-357 QYVTVDSLRN
+357 TYLNVDQLKTQEELR
-367 QEDLKKQRETLPNP
+367 KQREALPNP
-381 TQGPNRSSAST
+381 TQGVTSSVNTT
-392 RVHDDS
+392 RVHDES

-403 VMGPK
+403 VMAPRQEEA
-408 LDDARN
+408 LPAAQDPVVADAATIISSDIQPQP
-414 EKVSPETPVQET
+414 VTTSPNVEATQPVVAKPQPVQE
-426 KPILPVVSQ
+426 
-435 SKTVEVKMAT
+435 
-445 SSSTPSSAPVRS
+445 
-457 TASAAPVKS
+457 
-466 TPEAPKIT
+466 APKVT
-474 VVRTTKTLGEL
+474 VVRTTKTLEEL

-493 ARTPKPERFDKK
+493 ARTLKPDRFDKK

-510 KKDRSDDKPYT
+510 RKERDDKPQG
-521 PAPANNPESLN
+521 PAIGGSSEPLN
-532 PANFMKIYDDETAE
+532 PANFMKIYDDET
-546 PVAATPVA
+546 PVTD
-554 EVEEAEVEVE
+554 EVIEIEAEETESEIE

>member
-1 MIDAKGLIQ
+1 MIDVKALIQ
-10 AIDLIEQEKGI
+10 AIESLEQEKGI
-21 SKDAIIIALKEA
+21 SKESIMVALKEA
-33 LEKAYRKQLGSIDDA
+33 LEKAYRKQLGFIDDA

-53 LDLKKG
+53 IDLKKG
-59 IIKLFQLKTV
+59 VIKLFQLKTV
-69 VENIEDDFLEVSLE
+69 VENIEDDFLEISLE
-83 EVKALGLSLNI
+83 ETKALGLTLNV
-94 GDTYQ
+94 GDIYQ

-129 ALYDIYKDKI
+129 ALYEIYKDKI
-139 GEMIVGQVEKIDER
+139 GEMIVGQVEKIDNR
-153 SAIINI
+153 SAIVNI

-166 PSSKRIPG
+166 PSSKQIPG

-180 DRLKLYVVDV
+180 DRIKLYVVDV

-203 IHEGFLRRLFEE
+203 VHEGFLRRLFEE

-244 IDPNVDAAG
+244 LDPNVDAAG

-305 LDENSKKATMIIADE
+305 LDESNKKATMIIADE

-348 LTSTTAQGL
+348 LTSTTAEGL
-357 QYVTVDSLRN
+357 KFSTVDSLRN
-367 QEDLKKQRETLPNP
+367 QDDLKKQREALPNP
-381 TQGPNRSSAST
+381 TQGQTQSGSIN
-392 RVHDDS
+392 RVHDES

-403 VMGPK
+403 VMAPK
-408 LDDARN
+408 RDESTFDKTGQDQPVVPSLTSVSSDA
-414 EKVSPETPVQET
+414 KPVETVPVVK
-426 KPILPVVSQ
+426 KPIPVA
-435 SKTVEVKMAT
+435 E
-445 SSSTPSSAPVRS
+445 P
-457 TASAAPVKS
+457 
-466 TPEAPKIT
+466 PKVT
-474 VVRTTKTLGEL
+474 MVRTTKTLEEL
-485 EKELEQQK
+485 EKELDQQK
-493 ARTPKPERFDKK
+493 ARTPKPDRFDKK

-510 KKDRSDDKPYT
+510 RRERDDKPQV
-521 PAPANNPESLN
+521 PSIGASPESLN
-532 PANFMKIYDDETAE
+532 PANFMKIYDDETPEAAA
-546 PVAATPVA
+546 PVTTPVVEET
-554 EVEEAEVEVE
+554 EVELE

>member
-1 MIDAKGLIQ
+1 MIDVKALIQ
-10 AIDLIEQEKGI
+10 AIESLEQEKGI
-21 SKDAIIIALKEA
+21 SKESIIIALKEA
-33 LEKAYRKQLGSIDDA
+33 LEKAYRKQLGFIDDA

-53 LDLKKG
+53 IDLKKG
-59 IIKLFQLKTV
+59 VIKLFQLKTV
-69 VENIEDDFLEVSLE
+69 VENIEDDFLEISLE
-83 EVKALGLSLNI
+83 ETKALGLTLNV
-94 GDTYQ
+94 GDSYQ

-108 KSAAMTVKAI
+108 KSAAMTVKSI

-129 ALYDIYKDKI
+129 ALYEIYKDKI

-153 SAIINI
+153 SAIVNI

-180 DRLKLYVVDV
+180 DRIKLYVVDV

-244 IDPNVDAAG
+244 LDPNVDAAG

-281 IAYSENKPLYLVES
+281 IAYSDNKPLYLVES

-305 LDENSKKATMIIADE
+305 LDEVSKKATMIIADE

-348 LTSTTAQGL
+348 LTSTTAEGL
-357 QYVTVDSLRN
+357 TYATVDSLRN
-367 QEDLKKQRETLPNP
+367 QDDLKKQREALPNP
-381 TQGPNRSSAST
+381 TQGQTQSISSN
-392 RVHDDS
+392 RVHDES

-403 VMGPK
+403 VMAPK
-408 LDDARN
+408 RDESTFDKAGQDQPVVASSSSVTSDAKPT
-414 EKVSPETPVQET
+414 EVAKPVDNVPIVK
-426 KPILPVVSQ
+426 KPLPVA
-435 SKTVEVKMAT
+435 E
-445 SSSTPSSAPVRS
+445 P
-457 TASAAPVKS
+457 
-466 TPEAPKIT
+466 PKVT
-474 VVRTTKTLGEL
+474 MVRTTKTLEEL
-485 EKELEQQK
+485 EKELDQQK
-493 ARTPKPERFDKK
+493 ARTPKPDRFDKK

-510 KKDRSDDKPYT
+510 RRERDDKPQV
-521 PAPANNPESLN
+521 PSIGASPESLN
-532 PANFMKIYDDETAE
+532 PANFMKIYDDETPETTA
-546 PVAATPVA
+546 PVTPPVVEET
-554 EVEEAEVEVE
+554 EVELE

>member
-1 MIDAKGLIQ
+1 MIDTKALIQ

-21 SKDAIIIALKEA
+21 SKESIIFALKEA

-53 LDLKKG
+53 IDLKRG
-59 IIKLFQLKTV
+59 IIKLYQLKTV
-69 VENIEDDFLEVSLE
+69 VENIEDDFLEISLE
-83 EVKALGLSLNI
+83 EIKALGLSHQI

-129 ALYDIYKDKI
+129 ALYEIYKDKI

-153 SAIINI
+153 SAIVNI

-174 ETFKVG
+174 ESFKVG
-180 DRLKLYVVDV
+180 DRIKLYVVDV

-224 VIIKEIARE
+224 VVIKEIARE

-244 IDPNVDAAG
+244 LDPNVDAAG

-281 IAYSENKPLYLVES
+281 IAYTENKPLYLVES
-295 LKPAQVTGII
+295 LKPAQVAGII
-305 LDENSKKATMIIADE
+305 VDENGKKATMIIADE
-320 NLGTA
+320 NLGPA

-348 LTSTTAQGL
+348 LTSATAEGL
-357 QYVTVDSLRN
+357 SFTTVDSLRT
-367 QEDLKKQRETLPNP
+367 QEDLRKQREALPNP
-381 TQGPNRSSAST
+381 TQGQIQPSSSNRI
-392 RVHDDS
+392 HDDS

-403 VMGPK
+403 VMAPK
-408 LDDARN
+408 REEPILDPSPVDQP
-414 EKVSPETPVQET
+414 VSES
-426 KPILPVVSQ
+426 KPILSTPVSA
-435 SKTVEVKMAT
+435 TV
-445 SSSTPSSAPVRS
+445 SSTQPVETTPVIKKPAPIQE
-457 TASAAPVKS
+457 T
-466 TPEAPKIT
+466 PKIT
-474 VVRTTKTLGEL
+474 VVRTTKTLEEL
-485 EKELEQQK
+485 EKELDQQK
-493 ARTPKPERFDKK
+493 ARTPKPDRFDKK

-510 KKDRSDDKPYT
+510 RKERDDKPFI
-521 PAPANNPESLN
+521 PSIGASPESLN
-532 PANFMKIYDDETAE
+532 PANFMKIYDDETTE
-546 PVAATPVA
+546 PVAPVTSPV
-554 EVEEAEVEVE
+554 VEEAEVELE

>member
-1 MIDAKGLIQ
+1 MIDTKALIQ

-21 SKDAIIIALKEA
+21 SKESILIALKEA

-53 LDLKKG
+53 IDLKKG

-69 VENIEDDFLEVSLE
+69 VENIEDDFLEISLE
-83 EVKALGLSLNI
+83 EIKALGLSLQV

-129 ALYDIYKDKI
+129 ALYEIYKDKI

-153 SAIINI
+153 SAIVNI

-174 ETFKVG
+174 ETFKIG
-180 DRLKLYVVDV
+180 DRIKLYVVDV

-244 IDPNVDAAG
+244 LDPNVDAAG

-281 IAYSENKPLYLVES
+281 IAYTENKPLYLVES
-295 LKPAQVTGII
+295 LKPAQVNGII
-305 LDENSKKATMIIADE
+305 LDEAGKKATLIIADE

-348 LTSTTAQGL
+348 LTSTTAEGL
-357 QYVTVDSLRN
+357 SYTSVDSLRT
-367 QEDLKKQRETLPNP
+367 QDDMRKQREALPNP
-381 TQGPNRSSAST
+381 TQGQPSTNVSNRI
-392 RVHDDS
+392 HDDS

-403 VMGPK
+403 VMAPK
-408 LDDARN
+408 RDEPVA
-414 EKVSPETPVQET
+414 EKILVDTPSTV
-426 KPILPVVSQ
+426 
-435 SKTVEVKMAT
+435 SKTVSAT
-445 SSSTPSSAPVRS
+445 VSVQKPVESTPV
-457 TASAAPVKS
+457 VKKP
-466 TPEAPKIT
+466 TPIQEAPKIT
-474 VVRTTKTLGEL
+474 VVRTTKTLEEL
-485 EKELEQQK
+485 EKELDQQK

-510 KKDRSDDKPYT
+510 RKERDDKPFT
-521 PAPANNPESLN
+521 PSIGASPESLN
-532 PANFMKIYDDETAE
+532 PANFMKIYDDETTA
-546 PVAATPVA
+546 PVAPVATPVVEET
-554 EVEEAEVEVE
+554 EVELE

>member
-1 MIDAKGLIQ
+1 MIDTKALIQ

-21 SKDAIIIALKEA
+21 SKESIILALQEA

-48 LVRAD
+48 LVKAD
-53 LDLKKG
+53 IDLKKG
-59 IIKLFQLKTV
+59 IIKLYQLKTV
-69 VENIEDDFLEVSLE
+69 VENIEDDFLEISLE
-83 EVKALGLSLNI
+83 EIKGLGLSLQI

-129 ALYDIYKDKI
+129 ALYEIYKDKI

-153 SAIINI
+153 SAIVNI

-180 DRLKLYVVDV
+180 DRIKLYVVDV

-224 VIIKEIARE
+224 VVIKEIARE

-244 IDPNVDAAG
+244 LDPNVDAAG

-281 IAYSENKPLYLVES
+281 IAYTENKPLYLVES

-305 LDENSKKATMIIADE
+305 FDESNKKATMIIADE
-320 NLGTA
+320 NLGPA

-342 TIEIKD
+342 TIDIKD
-348 LTSTTAQGL
+348 LTSTTAEGL
-357 QYVTVDSLRN
+357 SFTTVDSLRT
-367 QEDLKKQRETLPNP
+367 QEDLRKQREALPNP
-381 TQGPNRSSAST
+381 TQGQTQANASN

-403 VMGPK
+403 VMAPK
-408 LDDARN
+408 RDGTIG
-414 EKVSPETPVQET
+414 EKSSVETSITEPSLTTTDPISQATAVDKPVGVTPVIK
-426 KPILPVVSQ
+426 KP
-435 SKTVEVKMAT
+435 
-445 SSSTPSSAPVRS
+445 APIQ
-457 TASAAPVKS
+457 
-466 TPEAPKIT
+466 EAPKIT
-474 VVRTTKTLGEL
+474 VVRTTKTLEEL
-485 EKELEQQK
+485 EKELDQQK
-493 ARTPKPERFDKK
+493 ARTPKPDRFDKK

-510 KKDRSDDKPYT
+510 RKERDDKPFT
-521 PAPANNPESLN
+521 PSIGANPESLN
-532 PANFMKIYDDETAE
+532 PANFMKIYDDETPEEAAA
-546 PVAATPVA
+546 PVVTPV
-554 EVEEAEVEVE
+554 VEEPEVEVE

>member
-1 MIDAKGLIQ
+1 MIDTKALIQ

-21 SKDAIIIALKEA
+21 SKDAIVIALKEA

-53 LDLKKG
+53 IDLKKG

-69 VENIEDDFLEVSLE
+69 VENVEDDFLEISLE
-83 EVKALGLSLNI
+83 EVKALGLSYRV

-129 ALYDIYKDKI
+129 ALFEVYKDKI
-139 GEMIVGQVEKIDER
+139 GEMIVGQVEKIDDR
-153 SAIINI
+153 SAIVNI

-180 DRLKLYVVDV
+180 DRIKLYVVDV

-203 IHEGFLRRLFEE
+203 IHEGFLKRLFEE

-224 VIIKEIARE
+224 VIIKDIARE
-233 AGLRSKVSVYS
+233 AGLRSKVAVYS
-244 IDPNVDAAG
+244 LDPNVDAAG

-266 VAQLGNAKDKEKIDI
+266 VSQLGNAKDKEKIDI
-281 IAYSENKPLYLVES
+281 IAYTENLPLYLVES

-305 LDENSKKATMIIADE
+305 VDEINKKATMIIADE

-336 SKLTGY
+336 TKLTGY
-342 TIEIKD
+342 QIEIKD
-348 LTSTTAQGL
+348 LSAATAEGL
-357 QYVTVDSLRN
+357 KYLLVDQLRS
-367 QEDLKKQRETLPNP
+367 QDDLRKQREALPNP
-381 TQGPNRSSAST
+381 TQGQRINPTAN
-392 RVHDDS
+392 RVHDES

-403 VMGPK
+403 VMSPHQ
-408 LDDARN
+408 DDAIV
-414 EKVSPETPVQET
+414 EKVSKDKEDLEVLTPTVTETVANKKVMDPVANPVTKVMTKPTVVQE
-426 KPILPVVSQ
+426 P
-435 SKTVEVKMAT
+435 
-445 SSSTPSSAPVRS
+445 
-457 TASAAPVKS
+457 
-466 TPEAPKIT
+466 PKVT
-474 VVRTTKTLGEL
+474 VVKTTKTLEEL
-485 EKELEQQK
+485 EKQLEQQK
-493 ARTPKPERFDKK
+493 ARTPKPDRFDKK

-510 KKDRSDDKPYT
+510 KKERDDKPAT
-521 PAPANNPESLN
+521 PNIAASSEPVN
-532 PANFMKIYDDETAE
+532 PANFMKIYDDET
-546 PVAATPVA
+546 PVTEETPTA
-554 EVEEAEVEVE
+554 EVEETETEIE

>member
-1 MIDAKGLIQ
+1 MIDTKALIQ

-21 SKDAIIIALKEA
+21 SKESILIALKEA

-53 LDLKKG
+53 IDLKKG

-69 VENIEDDFLEVSLE
+69 VENIEDDFLEISLE
-83 EVKALGLSLNI
+83 EIKALGLSLQV

-129 ALYDIYKDKI
+129 ALYEIYKDKI

-153 SAIINI
+153 SAIVNI

-174 ETFKVG
+174 ETFKIG
-180 DRLKLYVVDV
+180 DRIKLYVVDV

-244 IDPNVDAAG
+244 LDSNVDAAG

-281 IAYSENKPLYLVES
+281 IAYTENKPLYLVES
-295 LKPAQVTGII
+295 LKPAQVNGII
-305 LDENSKKATMIIADE
+305 LDEAGKKATLIIADE

-348 LTSTTAQGL
+348 LTSTTAEGL
-357 QYVTVDSLRN
+357 SYTSVDSLRT
-367 QEDLKKQRETLPNP
+367 QDDMRRQREALPNP
-381 TQGPNRSSAST
+381 TQGQTSSNASNRI
-392 RVHDDS
+392 HDDS

-403 VMGPK
+403 VMAPK
-408 LDDARN
+408 RDEPVA
-414 EKVSPETPVQET
+414 EKILVDTPSTV
-426 KPILPVVSQ
+426 
-435 SKTVEVKMAT
+435 SKTVSAT
-445 SSSTPSSAPVRS
+445 VSVQKPVESTPV
-457 TASAAPVKS
+457 VKKP
-466 TPEAPKIT
+466 TPIQEAPKIT
-474 VVRTTKTLGEL
+474 VVRTTKTLEEL
-485 EKELEQQK
+485 EKELDQQK

-510 KKDRSDDKPYT
+510 RKERDDKPFT
-521 PAPANNPESLN
+521 PSIGASPESLN
-532 PANFMKIYDDETAE
+532 PANFMKIYDDETTA
-546 PVAATPVA
+546 PVAPVATPVVEET
-554 EVEEAEVEVE
+554 EVELE

>member
-1 MIDAKGLIQ
+1 MIDTKALIQ

-21 SKDAIIIALKEA
+21 SKESIMIALKEA

-53 LDLKKG
+53 IDLKKG

-69 VENIEDDFLEVSLE
+69 VENIEDDFLEISLE
-83 EVKALGLSLNI
+83 EIKALGLSLQV

-129 ALYDIYKDKI
+129 ALYEIYKDKI

-153 SAIINI
+153 SAIVNI

-174 ETFKVG
+174 ETFKIG
-180 DRLKLYVVDV
+180 DRIKLYVVDV

-244 IDPNVDAAG
+244 LDPNVDAAG

-281 IAYSENKPLYLVES
+281 IAYTENKPLYLVES
-295 LKPAQVTGII
+295 LKPAQVNGII
-305 LDENSKKATMIIADE
+305 LDEPGKKATLIIADE

-348 LTSTTAQGL
+348 LTSTTAEGL
-357 QYVTVDSLRN
+357 SYTSVDSLRT
-367 QEDLKKQRETLPNP
+367 QDDMRRQREALPNP
-381 TQGPNRSSAST
+381 TQGQTSSNASNRI
-392 RVHDDS
+392 HDDS

-403 VMGPK
+403 VMAPK
-408 LDDARN
+408 RDEPVA
-414 EKVSPETPVQET
+414 EKILVDTPSTDIKPVSATVSVQKPVESTPVVK
-426 KPILPVVSQ
+426 KP
-435 SKTVEVKMAT
+435 
-445 SSSTPSSAPVRS
+445 TPIQ
-457 TASAAPVKS
+457 
-466 TPEAPKIT
+466 EAPKIT
-474 VVRTTKTLGEL
+474 VVRTTKTLEEL
-485 EKELEQQK
+485 EKELDQQK

-505 KKPFK
+505 KKLFK
-510 KKDRSDDKPYT
+510 RKERDDKPFI
-521 PAPANNPESLN
+521 PSIGASPESLN
-532 PANFMKIYDDETAE
+532 PANFMKIYDDETNA
-546 PVAATPVA
+546 PVAPVATPVVEET
-554 EVEEAEVEVE
+554 EVELE

>member
-1 MIDAKGLIQ
+1 MIDTKALIQ

-21 SKDAIIIALKEA
+21 SKEAIILALKEA

-53 LDLKKG
+53 IDLKKG
-59 IIKLFQLKTV
+59 VIKLYQLKTV
-69 VENIEDDFLEVSLE
+69 VENVEDDFLEISLE
-83 EVKALGLSLNI
+83 EVKALGLTLNV

-129 ALYDIYKDKI
+129 ALYEIYKDKI
-139 GEMIVGQVEKIDER
+139 GEMIVGQVEKIDDR
-153 SAIINI
+153 SAIVNI

-174 ETFKVG
+174 ESFKVG
-180 DRLKLYVVDV
+180 DRIKLYVVDV

-203 IHEGFLRRLFEE
+203 IHEGFLKRLFEE

-224 VIIKEIARE
+224 VIIKSIARE
-233 AGLRSKVSVYS
+233 AGLRSKVAVYS
-244 IDPNVDAAG
+244 LDPNVDAAG
-253 ACIGQNGSRIQKI
+253 ACIGQNGTRIQKI
-266 VAQLGNAKDKEKIDI
+266 VGQLGNAKDKEKIDI
-281 IAYSENKPLYLVES
+281 IAYTDNLPLYLVES
-295 LKPAQVTGII
+295 LKPAQVHGII
-305 LDENSKKATMIIADE
+305 VDETNKKATMIIADD

-336 SKLTGY
+336 TKLTGY

-348 LTSTTAQGL
+348 LTSTTAEGL
-357 QYVTVDSLRN
+357 TYLNVDQLKTQEELR
-367 QEDLKKQRETLPNP
+367 KQREALPNP
-381 TQGPNRSSAST
+381 TQGVTSSVNTT
-392 RVHDDS
+392 RVHDES

-403 VMGPK
+403 VMAPRQEEA
-408 LDDARN
+408 LPAAQDPVVADAATIASSDTQTQPLTT
-414 EKVSPETPVQET
+414 SPNAEATQPVVAKPQPVQE
-426 KPILPVVSQ
+426 
-435 SKTVEVKMAT
+435 
-445 SSSTPSSAPVRS
+445 
-457 TASAAPVKS
+457 
-466 TPEAPKIT
+466 APKVT
-474 VVRTTKTLGEL
+474 VVRTTKTLEEL

-493 ARTPKPERFDKK
+493 ARTPKPDRFDKK

-510 KKDRSDDKPYT
+510 RKERDDKPQG
-521 PAPANNPESLN
+521 PAIGGSSEPLN
-532 PANFMKIYDDETAE
+532 PANFMKIYDDET
-546 PVAATPVA
+546 PVTD
-554 EVEEAEVEVE
+554 EVIEIEAEETESEIE

>member
-1 MIDAKGLIQ
+1 MIDTKALIQ

-21 SKDAIIIALKEA
+21 SKESIIIALKEA

-53 LDLKKG
+53 IDLKKG

-83 EVKALGLSLNI
+83 EIKALGLSLQV

-129 ALYDIYKDKI
+129 ALYEIYKDKI

-153 SAIINI
+153 SAIVNI

-180 DRLKLYVVDV
+180 DRIKLYVVDV

-244 IDPNVDAAG
+244 LDPNVDAAG
-253 ACIGQNGSRIQKI
+253 ACIGQNGTRIQKI

-281 IAYSENKPLYLVES
+281 IAYTENKPIYLVES
-295 LKPAQVTGII
+295 LKPAQVQGII
-305 LDENSKKATMIIADE
+305 LDETNKKATMIIADE

-348 LTSTTAQGL
+348 LTSTTAEGL
-357 QYVTVDSLRN
+357 TYTSVDSLRT
-367 QEDLKKQRETLPNP
+367 QEDLKKQREALPNP
-381 TQGPNRSSAST
+381 TQGQTQSTSSK

-403 VMGPK
+403 VMAPK
-408 LDDARN
+408 RDEAMLEKSTLDNPIVDTKPAQVLP
-414 EKVSPETPVQET
+414 VSPTPSIQKTIEVAPVIKKPAPVQET
-426 KPILPVVSQ
+426 
-435 SKTVEVKMAT
+435 
-445 SSSTPSSAPVRS
+445 
-457 TASAAPVKS
+457 
-466 TPEAPKIT
+466 PKIT
-474 VVRTTKTLGEL
+474 VVRTTKTLEEL
-485 EKELEQQK
+485 EKELDQQK

-510 KKDRSDDKPYT
+510 RKERDDKPFT
-521 PAPANNPESLN
+521 PSIGASPESLN
-532 PANFMKIYDDETAE
+532 PANFMKIYDDETTAPAA
-546 PVAATPVA
+546 PVATPVVEET
-554 EVEEAEVEVE
+554 EVELE